1 MGVAMQAGK
10 LTEQIKRGVSQSSV
24 DVADWIVQKL
34 AEEGPWHKK
43 PTEKETVNCL
53 MRYHLGNSNE
63 DTSEVCQYLN
73 DEDSDEAWVQSI
85 VNKVAPV
92 VIKNCR

>member
-1 MGVAMQAGK
+1 MQAGK
-10 LTEQIKRGVSQSSV
+10 LTEQIKLGVSQTSI
-24 DVADWIVQKL
+24 DVCDWIEVKL

-43 PTEKETVNCL
+43 PTEKETLNCL
-53 MRYHLGNSNE
+53 MRYHLGNTDE

-73 DEDSDEAWVQSI
+73 DNDDDEAWVQSI

-92 VIKNCR
+92 VMKVCR